1 MIKFFK
7 NIQMFL
13 NFVNFY
19 RRFIAHFFK
28 LFASLSNMLKEMQ
41 IEMKK
46 ESFLLTFEEEK
57 TFNLLREVFQYA
69 LILTHFDS
77 DFFIKLKIDASSF
90 EIVDII
96 SQLQSDDQ

>member
-7 NIQMFL
+7 NIQVFL
-13 NFVNFY
+13 DFVNFY
-19 RRFIAHFFK
+19 LRFIAHFFK
-28 LFASLSNMLKEMQ
+28 LSASLSNMLKKMQ
-41 IEMKK
+41 NEMKK
-46 ESFLLTFEEEK
+46 ESFLLTLEEKK

-69 LILTHFDS
+69 FILIHFDS
-77 DFFIKLKIDASSF
+77 DFFIRLKIDASSF